1 MNDVS
6 SKKCPRCG
14 SVMADGWCLPCVAKS
29 SGVADAAGLKF
40 SPPARPDEPAIAG
53 FRILKLLGVGGT
65 AHVWLAESSESGAKV
80 AVKVVHDVCRNQPE
94 IVTRF
99 EQEAE
104 LLLSMDHP
112 NVLALHDVGETDAG
126 NLYLATPYVDGC
138 DLRTLLKAG
147 RLPQSR
153 AMEIFLDVCKAM
165 EHAHERNVIH
175 RDLKPANILIGSD
188 GAVKVADFGL
198 AKNIQSPSEQ
208 FQTRPQDVF
217 GTPYYIAPEAVRD
230 SSLADVRADVY
241 ALGVLLYELLTG
253 SLPQGHFTSL
263 ASRAGL
269 ARGWDGVVQAA
280 LKDEPNQRTA
290 TVTELRQSV
299 EKLWQQEK
307 RRSVWRVRKPWLIGA
322 AGVASALTLG
332 LWLGRRPPAPP
343 KPIVYPSPTT
353 ASIAAPWQNST
364 GLKFVPVPDHQ
375 SLMSTTEVRI
385 SDFMVFLEERD
396 ALTPPWLLSYT
407 LGPSPTLERLSVLGP
422 NHWEATLTATRQGYE
437 DTQDPSEPA
446 YGMSLVEAYRYATWL
461 TWKERASGRIAQTH
475 HYRPPTNDEWTA
487 VGGYTPDSIG
497 NFAGPEAKDDH
508 WPADRAVSP
517 IGDQFVRLAPA
528 ASFPPNKF
536 GVYDLAGNVSE
547 WVTRQPMINRNDVLT
562 PKNFALVVGGSWAD
576 LPAASTIRDRAASPA
591 IRSEREDVGLRLV
604 LDLNLPSLIDAET
617 FPAKE
622 RKVPRRSRANEG
634 AKKN

>member
-6 SKKCPRCG
+6 SQQCPRCG
-14 SVMADGWCLPCVAKS
+14 CAMADGWCLPCVAKS
-29 SGVADAAGLKF
+29 SSVADAAGLNIS
-40 SPPARPDEPAIAG
+40 SPTRPSEPSIAG

-65 AHVWLAESSESGAKV
+65 AQVWLAESCESGVRLAI
-80 AVKVVHDVCRNQPE
+80 KVVHDVCRHQPE

-104 LLLSMDHP
+104 LLLSMNHP

-147 RLPQSR
+147 RLPQDR

-165 EHAHERNVIH
+165 EHAHQRSVIH
-175 RDLKPANILIGSD
+175 RDLKPANILIGAD

-230 SSLADVRADVY
+230 SSQVDARADVY

-263 ASRAGL
+263 ASRTGL

-280 LKDEPNQRTA
+280 LKDEPNQRTPTVA
-290 TVTELRQSV
+290 TLRQAV
-299 EKLWQQEK
+299 EKLWLQEK
-307 RRSVWRVRKPWLIGA
+307 RRSLWRGRRPWMIGA
-322 AGVASALTLG
+322 TGVAAALILG
-332 LWLGRRPPAPP
+332 LWLGRRPPPPP
-343 KPIVYPSPTT
+343 KPIIYPSPTT
-353 ASIAAPWQNST
+353 ATIAAPWQNST

-375 SLMSTTEVRI
+375 CLMSTTEVRI
-385 SDFMVFLEERD
+385 SDFMVYLEERD
-396 ALTPPWLLSYT
+396 ALTPPWILSYT

-422 NHWEATLTATRQGYE
+422 NHWEATLTATRTDYQETE
-437 DTQDPSEPA
+437 DVSEPA
-446 YGMSLVEAYRYATWL
+446 YGMSLVEAYRYASWL
-461 TWKERASGRIAQTH
+461 TWKERGTGRIAQTH
-475 HYRPPTNDEWTA
+475 HYRPPTHDEWTA
-487 VGGYTPDSIG
+487 VGGYVADALG

-508 WPADRAVSP
+508 WPADRAVGTNTDP
-517 IGDQFVRLAPA
+517 FPRQAPT
-528 ASFPPNKF
+528 ASFPPNQY
-536 GVYDLAGNVSE
+536 GIYDLAGNVAE
-547 WVTRQPMINRNDVLT
+547 WVTRQAMINRNDVLT
-562 PKNFALVVGGSWAD
+562 PKSFALVVGGSWAD
-576 LPAASTIRDRAASPA
+576 LPIASTVRDRVASPA
-591 IRSEREDVGLRLV
+591 VRSEREDVGMRLV
-604 LDLNLPSLIDAET
+604 LDLNLSSLIDPET
-617 FPAKE
+617 VQPKE
-622 RKVPRRSRANEG
+622 RKAPRRNRPADA
-634 AKKN
+634 AKKS

>member
-1 MNDVS
+1 MNEVS
-6 SKKCPRCG
+6 SPKCPRCG
-14 SVMADGWCLPCVAKS
+14 SAMAGGWCLPCVAKS
-29 SGVADAAGLKF
+29 SSVAEVAGVRF
-40 SPPARPDEPAIAG
+40 TPPARPNEPAIAG
-53 FRILKLLGVGGT
+53 FRVLKLLGVGGM
-65 AHVWLAESSESGAKV
+65 AHVWLAESCASGTRL

-112 NVLALHDVGETDAG
+112 NVLALHDVGETDEG

-147 RLPQSR
+147 RLPQAR

-165 EHAHERNVIH
+165 EHAHQRNVIH

-230 SSLADVRADVY
+230 SSLADARVDVY

-307 RRSVWRVRKPWLIGA
+307 RRSVWRGRKPWMFGA
-322 AGVASALTLG
+322 AGVAAALILG

-343 KPIVYPSPTT
+343 KTITYPSPTSAT
-353 ASIAAPWQNST
+353 IAAPWQNST

-385 SDFMVFLEERD
+385 SDFMVYLEERD

-422 NHWEATLTATRQGYE
+422 NHWEATLTVTRQAYE
-437 DTQDPSEPA
+437 DAQDLNEPA
-446 YGMSLVEAYRYATWL
+446 YGMSLVEGYRYATWL
-461 TWKERASGRIAQTH
+461 TWKERASGQIAQTH

-487 VGGYTPDSIG
+487 VGGYTPDAIG
-497 NFAGPEAKDDH
+497 NFAGPEARDDH
-508 WPADRAVSP
+508 WPADRPVATLTDAFPRRAPTGSFAP
-517 IGDQFVRLAPA
+517 NQF
-528 ASFPPNKF
+528 
-536 GVYDLAGNVSE
+536 GMYDLAGNVSE
-547 WVTRQPMINRNDVLT
+547 WVTRQAMINRNDVLT
-562 PKNFALVVGGSWAD
+562 PKSFALVVGGSWAD
-576 LPAASTIRDRAASPA
+576 LPEASTIRDRASSPA

-604 LDLNLPSLIDAET
+604 LDLAMTTLIDQEQT
-617 FPAKE
+617 VSKE
-622 RKVPRRSRANEG
+622 KRGNGRIRGG
-634 AKKN
+634 AGKR

>member
-1 MNDVS
+1 MKDVS

-29 SGVADAAGLKF
+29 SGVADAAGLKY
-40 SPPARPDEPAIAG
+40 SPPARPNEPAIAG

-65 AHVWLAESSESGAKV
+65 AHVWLAESAESGAKV

-104 LLLSMDHP
+104 LLSSMDHP

-147 RLPQSR
+147 RLPQPR
-153 AMEIFLDVCKAM
+153 AMEIFLDVCRAM

-230 SSLADVRADVY
+230 SSQADARADVY

-307 RRSVWRVRKPWLIGA
+307 RRSVWRGRKPWLIGA
-322 AGVASALTLG
+322 AGVAAALILG

-343 KPIVYPSPTT
+343 EPIIYPSPTGAT
-353 ASIAAPWQNST
+353 IAAPWQNST

-375 SLMSTTEVRI
+375 SLISTTEVRI
-385 SDFMVFLEERD
+385 SDFMVYLEERD
-396 ALTPPWLLSYT
+396 IMTPSWLFTYS
-407 LGPSPTLERLSVLGP
+407 LGPTPTLEKLSGDPTDHWQVTTETARLDFA
-422 NHWEATLTATRQGYE
+422 NCQN
-437 DTQDPSEPA
+437 QNEPA
-446 YGMSLVEAYRYATWL
+446 YGISLIEGYRYASWL
-461 TWKERASGRIAQTH
+461 TWKERSLGQIQANQ
-475 HYRPPTNDEWTA
+475 HYRPPTHEEWAA
-487 VGGYTPDSIG
+487 VGGFKLEEKG
-497 NFAGPEAKDDH
+497 NFAGPEVKNGL
-508 WPADRAVSP
+508 WPSDRPTTSISDSFP
-517 IGDQFVRLAPA
+517 RRAPVG
-528 ASFPPNKF
+528 SFPPNEF
-536 GVYDLAGNVSE
+536 GMSDLAGNVSE
-547 WVTRQPMINRNDVLT
+547 WVTRTVLMTQDDVAA
-562 PKNFALVVGGSWAD
+562 PKHFALVVGGSWAD
-576 LPAASTIRDRAASPA
+576 LPAASALKDRSSSPPVRA
-591 IRSEREDVGLRLV
+591 EREDVGLRLV
-604 LDLNLPSLIDAET
+604 LDLDLKSLVVEDT
-617 FPAKE
+617 GTSKE
-622 RKVPRRSRANEG
+622 RRGPR
-634 AKKN
+634 KN

>member
-1 MNDVS
+1 MSNDTIS
-6 SKKCPRCG
+6 LCPRCG
-14 SVMADGWCLPCVAKS
+14 GPLADGWCLPCVAKS
-29 SGVADAAGLKF
+29 SGAAESAAIKFQPPERPPEPSISGLH
-40 SPPARPDEPAIAG
+40 
-53 FRILKLLGVGGT
+53 ILKLLGIGGM
-65 AHVWLAESSESGAKV
+65 AHVWLAEPHEGGAKL
-80 AVKVVHDVCRNQPE
+80 AVKVVHDQFRNMPE

-147 RLPQSR
+147 RLPQAR

-175 RDLKPANILIGSD
+175 RDLKPANILIGAD

-230 SSLADVRADVY
+230 SSQADARADVY

-263 ASRAGL
+263 AARTGL
-269 ARGWDGVVQAA
+269 AKAWDGFVQAA
-280 LKDEPNQRTA
+280 LKDEPSQRTA
-290 TVTELRQSV
+290 TVTELRQAV
-299 EKLWQQEK
+299 EKLWLQEK
-307 RRSVWRVRKPWLIGA
+307 RRSLWRGRRPWMIGA
-322 AGVASALTLG
+322 AGVAAALIFG
-332 LWLGRRPPAPP
+332 LWLGRRPPPPP
-343 KPIVYPSPTT
+343 KPIIYPSPTT
-353 ASIAAPWQNST
+353 ATLKAPWQNST

-385 SDFMVFLEERD
+385 SDFMVYLEERD

-422 NHWEATLTATRQGYE
+422 NHWEASLTATRADYQETE
-437 DTQDPSEPA
+437 DLSEPA

-461 TWKERASGRIAQTH
+461 TWKERGTGRIAQTH

-487 VGGYTPDSIG
+487 VEGYAANAIG
-497 NFAGPEAKDDH
+497 NFAGPEAKNDH
-508 WPADRAVSP
+508 WPTERPVTTITDPFPR
-517 IGDQFVRLAPA
+517 QAPT
-528 ASFPPNKF
+528 ASFPPNQF
-536 GVYDLAGNVSE
+536 GIYDLAGNVSE
-547 WVTRQPMINRNDVLT
+547 WVTRQAMINRNDVLT

-576 LPAASTIRDRAASPA
+576 LPIASTVRDRTTSPA

-604 LDLNLPSLIDAET
+604 LDLAMTTLMDSELT
-617 FPAKE
+617 VSKE
-622 RKVPRRSRANEG
+622 KRGNGRIRGG
-634 AKKN
+634 AGKR